1 MTPEAHLR
9 AGDPEQALA
18 TLQAQ
23 VRADPSN
30 AKLRIFLFQ
39 LLCIMGDW
47 KRAVAQ
53 LRLSAELDAGAT
65 IMAQAYREAIL
76 CEVYREKVFKGEKD
90 PLILGE
96 PAPWLA
102 QLIEA
107 QKQLAQGHADQA
119 QALREA
125 AYAAAPTTAGT
136 VNGTAFDWISD
147 ADMRLGPVLE
157 VILNGRYFWLPFAQI
172 QSLEIDEPSDL
183 RDTVWMAGTLTLA
196 NEGAL
201 AVLIPTRYPGSE
213 TADAAAQL
221 ARATQW
227 QEAGGGAYIGLGQRL
242 LTIGDEDF
250 ALMDIRQLQI
260 GGAGAEDAL
269 NNSDAPGGS
278 DG

>member
-1 MTPEAHLR
+1 MTPEEHLR
-9 AGDPEQALA
+9 SGDPDQALVA
-18 TLQAQ
+18 LQAQ

-39 LLCIMGDW
+39 LLCVLGDW

-53 LRLSAELDAGAT
+53 LRMSAELDPGAT
-65 IMAQAYREAIL
+65 VMAQAYREAIL

-107 QKQLAQGHADQA
+107 LKLLGQGHADQA
-119 QALREA
+119 AALREA
-125 AYAAAPTTAGT
+125 AYAAAPETPGEIDGT
-136 VNGTAFDWISD
+136 RFDWIAD

-157 VILNGRYFWLPFAQI
+157 VVLNGRYFWLPFDQL
-172 QSLEIDEPSDL
+172 QKLEIDAPTDL
-183 RDTVWMAGTLTLA
+183 RDTVWMAGTVTLV

-201 AVLIPTRYPGSE
+201 PVFIPTRYPGS
-213 TADAAAQL
+213 TAADGAVRL
-221 ARATQW
+221 ARTTLW
-227 QEAGGGAYIGLGQRL
+227 QDAGSGAYTGVGQRL
-242 LTIGDEDF
+242 FTIGEQDF
-250 ALMDIRQLQI
+250 ALMDIRLLQI
-260 GGAGAEDAL
+260 GKQDGA
-269 NNSDAPGGS
+269 

>member
-1 MTPEAHLR
+1 MTPEEHLR

-18 TLQAQ
+18 ALQEQ

-39 LLCIMGDW
+39 LLCILGDW

-53 LRLSAELDAGAT
+53 LRLSAELDANAT
-65 IMAQAYREAIL
+65 VMAQAYREAIL

-96 PAPWLA
+96 PEVWLA

-107 QKQLAQGHADQA
+107 QKLLAQGHMVQA
-119 QALREA
+119 AALRDA
-125 AYAAAPTTAGT
+125 AYEVAPTSSGT
-136 VNGTAFDWISD
+136 VNGTAFDWIAD

-157 VILNGRYFWLPFAQI
+157 VILNGRYFWLPFSQI

-213 TADAAAQL
+213 IAEAGARL
-221 ARATQW
+221 ARLTSW
-227 QEAGGGAYIGLGQRL
+227 TEMGGDTYVGLGQRL
-242 LTIGDEDF
+242 LTIGDQDF
-250 ALMDIRQLQI
+250 PLMDIRQLQI
-260 GGAGAEDAL
+260 GAQD
-269 NNSDAPGGS
+269 DP

>member
-1 MTPEAHLR
+1 MTPEEHLR

-18 TLQAQ
+18 ALQEQ
-23 VRADPSN
+23 VRADPSS

-39 LLCIMGDW
+39 LLCILGDW

-53 LRLSAELDAGAT
+53 LRLSAELDPAAMV
-65 IMAQAYREAIL
+65 MAQAYREAIL

-96 PAPWLA
+96 PEAWLA

-107 QKQLAQGHADQA
+107 QRLLAQSYVAEA
-119 QALREA
+119 AALRDA
-125 AYAAAPTTAGT
+125 AYDAAPMTAG
-136 VNGTAFDWISD
+136 VIDGTPFEWIAD

-157 VILNGRYFWLPFAQI
+157 VILNGRYFWLPFSQI

-183 RDTVWMAGTLTLA
+183 RDSVWMAGTLTLA

-201 AVLIPTRYPGSE
+201 AVLIPTRYPGSAS
-213 TADAAAQL
+213 ADAAVRL

-227 QEAGGGAYIGLGQRL
+227 EEAGGGAYTGLGQRL

-250 ALMDIRQLQI
+250 PLMDIRQLQI
-260 GGAGAEDAL
+260 GAQDETNG
-269 NNSDAPGGS
+269 
-278 DG
+278 

>member
-1 MTPEAHLR
+1 MTPEEHLR
-9 AGDPEQALA
+9 AGDPDLALA
-18 TLQAQ
+18 ALQEQ

-39 LLCIMGDW
+39 LLCILGDW

-53 LRLSAELDAGAT
+53 LRLSAELDANAT
-65 IMAQAYREAIL
+65 VMAQAYREAIL

-96 PAPWLA
+96 PEAWLA

-107 QKQLAQGHADQA
+107 QKQLAQGNVEQA
-119 QALREA
+119 TALREA
-125 AYAAAPTTAGT
+125 AYEAAPTTAGT
-136 VNGTAFDWISD
+136 VNGTAFDWIAD

-157 VILNGRYFWLPFAQI
+157 VILNGRYFWIPFAQI

-213 TADAAAQL
+213 AAESGVKL
-221 ARATQW
+221 ARLTNW
-227 QEAGGGAYIGLGQRL
+227 QDLGGGAYIGLGQRL
-242 LTIGDEDF
+242 LTIGEQDF
-250 ALMDIRQLQI
+250 ALMDIRQLKI
-260 GGAGAEDAL
+260 GAQ
-269 NNSDAPGGS
+269 
-278 DG
+278 DGPDG

>member
-1 MTPEAHLR
+1 MTPEEHLR
-9 AGDPEQALA
+9 AGDPDQALA
-18 TLQAQ
+18 ALQEQ

-39 LLCIMGDW
+39 LLCILGDW

-53 LRLSAELDAGAT
+53 LRLSAELDANAT
-65 IMAQAYREAIL
+65 VMAQAYREAIL

-96 PAPWLA
+96 PEAWLA

-107 QKQLAQGHADQA
+107 QKMLAQGHVAQA
-119 QALREA
+119 TALREA
-125 AYAAAPTTAGT
+125 AYEAAPTSAGT
-136 VNGTAFDWISD
+136 INGTAFDWIAD

-213 TADAAAQL
+213 TAEAGAKL
-221 ARATQW
+221 ARMTNW
-227 QEAGGGAYIGLGQRL
+227 QDLGGGAYIGFGQRL
-242 LTIGDEDF
+242 LTIGEQDF
-250 ALMDIRQLQI
+250 PLMDIRQLKI
-260 GGAGAEDAL
+260 GAQD
-269 NNSDAPGGS
+269 DP

>member
-1 MTPEAHLR
+1 MTPEEHLR
-9 AGDPEQALA
+9 AGDPDLALA
-18 TLQAQ
+18 ALQEQ

-39 LLCIMGDW
+39 LLCILGDW

-53 LRLSAELDAGAT
+53 LRLSAELDANAT
-65 IMAQAYREAIL
+65 VMAQAYREAIL

-96 PAPWLA
+96 PEAWLA

-107 QKQLAQGHADQA
+107 QKQLAQGNVEQA
-119 QALREA
+119 TALREA
-125 AYAAAPTTAGT
+125 AYEAAPTTAGT
-136 VNGTAFDWISD
+136 VNGTAFDWIAD

-157 VILNGRYFWLPFAQI
+157 VILNGRYFWIPFAQI

-213 TADAAAQL
+213 TAESGGKL
-221 ARATQW
+221 ARLTNW
-227 QEAGGGAYIGLGQRL
+227 QDLGGGAYIGLGQRL
-242 LTIGDEDF
+242 LTIGEEDF
-250 ALMDIRQLQI
+250 ALMDIRQLKI
-260 GGAGAEDAL
+260 GAQ
-269 NNSDAPGGS
+269 
-278 DG
+278 DGPDG